1 MAKGYLQYEC
11 ELSGDSLIMHNG
23 QTADPLNSF
32 SKAMKE
38 ISSKRKKTDADFEA
52 LANIEY
58 QAGLYLNGKGE
69 VIIPS
74 RVLESVLVEGA
85 KKSKEGKLALSGMF
99 VDTDAI
105 LEYDGGMMSV
115 KQLMESPEHR
125 ICVAVRIGM
134 SKVMRTRPHFKNWRA
149 VFKVSVNEQVAN
161 EAQLKRWLEDAGSY
175 VGIGDWRPRHGRYEL
190 ENFAAVRVPLKRV
203 AK

>member
-1 MAKGYLQYEC
+1 MAKGYLQFEC
-11 ELSGDSLIMHNG
+11 ELSGDSLILHNG
-23 QTADPLNSF
+23 QTADPLNPF

-38 ISSKRKKTDADFEA
+38 ISGKRKKTDADFEA

-58 QAGLYLNGKGE
+58 QAGLYLNNKGQ
-69 VIIPS
+69 VIVPS

-99 VDTDAI
+99 VDTDGI
-105 LEYDGGMMSV
+105 LEYEGGSMAV
-115 KQLMESPEHR
+115 KDLVASPDHR
-125 ICVAVRIGM
+125 ICVAVRVGM
-134 SKVMRTRPHFKNWRA
+134 AKVMRTRPHFKNWKTK
-149 VFKVSVNEQVAN
+149 FKVSINEQVAN

-190 ENFAAVRVPLKRV
+190 DNFVAVKMPLKKV
-203 AK
+203 A

>member
-38 ISSKRKKTDADFEA
+38 ISGKRKKTDADYEA
-52 LANIEY
+52 MANIEY
-58 QAGLYLNGKGE
+58 QAGLYLNNKGQ
-69 VIIPS
+69 VIVPG

-99 VDTDAI
+99 VDTDGI
-105 LEYDGGMMSV
+105 LEYEGGAMTL

-125 ICVAVRIGM
+125 LCVAVRIGM
-134 SKVMRTRPHFKNWRA
+134 SKVMRTRPHFKNWRTT
-149 VFKVSVNEQVAN
+149 FKVSINEQVAN
-161 EAQLKRWLEDAGSY
+161 EAQLKRWLEDAGAY

-190 ENFAAVRVPLKRV
+190 ENFNAVRQPLKKV
-203 AK
+203 A

>member
-23 QTADPLNSF
+23 QTANPLNSF

-38 ISSKRKKTDADFEA
+38 ISGKRKKTDADYEA
-52 LANIEY
+52 MSNIEY
-58 QAGLYLNGKGE
+58 QAGLYLNSKNE

-99 VDTDAI
+99 VDTDA
-105 LEYDGGMMSV
+105 LLVYEGGPMSM

-125 ICVAVRIGM
+125 ICVAVRVGM
-134 SKVMRTRPHFKNWRA
+134 AKVMRTRPHFKDWTA
-149 VFKVSVNEQVAN
+149 KFKVSVNEQVAN

-175 VGIGDWRPRHGRYEL
+175 VGIGDWRPRHGRYEML
-190 ENFAAVRVPLKRV
+190 SFKAVRQPLKKV
-203 AK
+203 A

>member
-23 QTADPLNSF
+23 QTANPLNSF

-38 ISSKRKKTDADFEA
+38 ISGKRKKTDADYEA
-52 LANIEY
+52 MSNIEY
-58 QAGLYLNGKGE
+58 QAGLYLNSKNE

-105 LEYDGGMMSV
+105 LIYEGGPMNI

-125 ICVAVRIGM
+125 ICVAVRVGM
-134 SKVMRTRPHFKNWRA
+134 AKVMRTRPHFKDWTA
-149 VFKVSVNEQVAN
+149 KFKVSVNEQVAN

-175 VGIGDWRPRHGRYEL
+175 VGIGDWRPRHGRYEML
-190 ENFAAVRVPLKRV
+190 SFKAVRQPLKKV
-203 AK
+203 A

>member
-23 QTADPLNSF
+23 QTANPLNSF

-38 ISSKRKKTDADFEA
+38 ISGKRKKTDADYEA
-52 LANIEY
+52 MSNIEY
-58 QAGLYLNGKGE
+58 QAGLYLNSKNE

-105 LEYDGGMMSV
+105 LVYEGGPMSM

-125 ICVAVRIGM
+125 ICVAVRVGM
-134 SKVMRTRPHFKNWRA
+134 AKVMRTRPHFKDWTA
-149 VFKVSVNEQVAN
+149 KFKVSVNEQVAN

-175 VGIGDWRPRHGRYEL
+175 VGIGDWRPRHGRYEML
-190 ENFAAVRVPLKRV
+190 SFKAVRQPLKKV
-203 AK
+203 A

>member
-23 QTADPLNSF
+23 QTADPLNHF

-38 ISSKRKKTDADFEA
+38 ISGKRKKTDADYEA
-52 LANIEY
+52 MANIEY
-58 QAGLYLNGKGE
+58 QAGLYLNNKGQ
-69 VIIPS
+69 VIVPS

-99 VDTDAI
+99 VDTDGI
-105 LEYDGGMMSV
+105 LEYDGGAMTL

-134 SKVMRTRPHFKNWRA
+134 SKVMRTRPHFKNWRTT
-149 VFKVSVNEQVAN
+149 FKVSINEQVAN
-161 EAQLKRWLEDAGSY
+161 QEQLKRWLEDAGSY
-175 VGIGDWRPRHGRYEL
+175 VGIGDWRPRHGRYEV
-190 ENFAAVRVPLKRV
+190 ENFNAVRQPLKKV
-203 AK
+203 A

>member
-1 MAKGYLQYEC
+1 MAKGYLQFEC
-11 ELSGDSLIMHNG
+11 TLSGDSLICHNG

-38 ISSKRKKTDADFEA
+38 ISGKRKKTDADFEA

-58 QAGLYLNGKGE
+58 QAGLYLNGKNE
-69 VIIPS
+69 VIVPS

-99 VDTDAI
+99 VDTDGI
-105 LEYDGGMMSV
+105 LEYDGGPMSV
-115 KQLMESPEHR
+115 KDLVASPDHR
-125 ICVAVRIGM
+125 ICVAVRVGM
-134 SKVMRTRPHFKNWRA
+134 AKVMRTRPHFKNWRTT
-149 VFKVSVNEQVAN
+149 FKVSVNEQVAN
-161 EAQLKRWLEDAGSY
+161 ESQLKRWLEDAGAY
-175 VGIGDWRPRHGRYEL
+175 VGIGDWRPRHGRYDL
-190 ENFAAVRVPLKRV
+190 ENFAAVRVPLKRA

>member
-38 ISSKRKKTDADFEA
+38 ISGKRKKTDADFEA

-58 QAGLYLNGKGE
+58 QAGLYLNAKGQ
-69 VIIPS
+69 VIVPS

-99 VDTDAI
+99 VDTDGI
-105 LEYDGGMMSV
+105 LEYDGGDMSV
-115 KQLMESPEHR
+115 KQLLESPDHR

-134 SKVMRTRPHFKNWRA
+134 SKVMRTRPHFKNWRTT
-149 VFKVSVNEQVAN
+149 FKVSINEQVAN

-190 ENFAAVRVPLKRV
+190 DNFAAVRVPLKKV

>member
-23 QTADPLNSF
+23 QTANPLNSF

-38 ISSKRKKTDADFEA
+38 ISGKRKKTDADYEA
-52 LANIEY
+52 MSNIEY
-58 QAGLYLNGKGE
+58 QAGLYLNSKNE

-105 LEYDGGMMSV
+105 LVYEGGPMNM

-125 ICVAVRIGM
+125 ICVAVRVGM
-134 SKVMRTRPHFKNWRA
+134 AKVMRTRPHFKDWTA
-149 VFKVSVNEQVAN
+149 KFKVSVNEQVAN

-175 VGIGDWRPRHGRYEL
+175 VGIGDWRPRHGRYEML
-190 ENFAAVRVPLKRV
+190 SFKAVRQPLKKV
-203 AK
+203 A

>member
-38 ISSKRKKTDADFEA
+38 ISGKRKKTDADFEA

-58 QAGLYLNGKGE
+58 QAGLYLNAKGQ

-105 LEYDGGMMSV
+105 LARRRTLFRNGRRGWHRWFRANRRRHR
-115 KQLMESPEHR
+115 PEAHPQENNPSR
-125 ICVAVRIGM
+125 HCWWAGDQ
-134 SKVMRTRPHFKNWRA
+134 
-149 VFKVSVNEQVAN
+149 VFVH
-161 EAQLKRWLEDAGSY
+161 
-175 VGIGDWRPRHGRYEL
+175 PRK
-190 ENFAAVRVPLKRV
+190 PTP
-203 AK
+203 

>member
-38 ISSKRKKTDADFEA
+38 ISSKRKKTDADYEA
-52 LANIEY
+52 MANIEY
-58 QAGLYLNGKGE
+58 QAGLYLNNKGQ
-69 VIIPS
+69 VIVPG

-99 VDTDAI
+99 VDTDGI
-105 LEYDGGMMSV
+105 LEYEGGAMTL

-125 ICVAVRIGM
+125 LCVAVRIGM
-134 SKVMRTRPHFKNWRA
+134 SKVMRTRPHFKNWRTT
-149 VFKVSVNEQVAN
+149 FKVSINEQVAN

-190 ENFAAVRVPLKRV
+190 ENFNAVRQPLKKV
-203 AK
+203 A

>member
-38 ISSKRKKTDADFEA
+38 ISGKRKKTDADFEA

-58 QAGLYLNGKGE
+58 QAGLYLNNKGQ
-69 VIIPS
+69 VIVPS

-99 VDTDAI
+99 VDTDGI
-105 LEYDGGMMSV
+105 LEYEGGMMNV
-115 KQLMESPEHR
+115 KELVASPDHR
-125 ICVAVRIGM
+125 ICVAVRVGM
-134 SKVMRTRPHFKNWRA
+134 AKVMRTRPHFKNWKTKFR
-149 VFKVSVNEQVAN
+149 VSINEQVAN

-190 ENFAAVRVPLKRV
+190 ENFTAVRQPLKKV
-203 AK
+203 A

>member
-1 MAKGYLQYEC
+1 MAKGYLQFEC

-38 ISSKRKKTDADFEA
+38 ISGKRKKTDADFEA

-58 QAGLYLNGKGE
+58 QAGLYLNNKGQ
-69 VIIPS
+69 VIVPS

-99 VDTDAI
+99 VDTDGI
-105 LEYDGGMMSV
+105 LEYEGGAMSV
-115 KQLMESPEHR
+115 KDLVASPDHR
-125 ICVAVRIGM
+125 ICVAVRVGM
-134 SKVMRTRPHFKNWRA
+134 AKVMRTRPHFKNWKTKFR
-149 VFKVSVNEQVAN
+149 VSINEQVAN

-190 ENFAAVRVPLKRV
+190 ENFTAVRQPLKKV
-203 AK
+203 A

>member
-38 ISSKRKKTDADFEA
+38 ISGKRKKTDADFEA

-58 QAGLYLNGKGE
+58 QAGLYLNNKGQ
-69 VIIPS
+69 VIVPS

-99 VDTDAI
+99 VDTDGI
-105 LEYDGGMMSV
+105 LEYEGGVMSV

-134 SKVMRTRPHFKNWRA
+134 AKVMRTRPHFKNWRTT
-149 VFKVSVNEQVAN
+149 FKVSINEQVAN

-190 ENFAAVRVPLKRV
+190 ENFSAVRQTLKKV
-203 AK
+203 A

>member
-38 ISSKRKKTDADFEA
+38 ISGKRKKTDADFEA

-58 QAGLYLNGKGE
+58 QAGLYLNNKGQ
-69 VIIPS
+69 VIVPG

-99 VDTDAI
+99 VDTDGI
-105 LEYDGGMMSV
+105 LEYEGGAMSV
-115 KQLMESPEHR
+115 KQLMESPDHR
-125 ICVAVRIGM
+125 LCVAVRIGM
-134 SKVMRTRPHFKNWRA
+134 SKVMRTRPHFKNWRTT
-149 VFKVSVNEQVAN
+149 FKVSINEQVAN
-161 EAQLKRWLEDAGSY
+161 EAQLKRWLEDAGSD

-190 ENFAAVRVPLKRV
+190 ESFKAVRQPLKKV
-203 AK
+203 A

>member
-23 QTADPLNSF
+23 QTADPLNHF

-38 ISSKRKKTDADFEA
+38 ISGKRKKTEADYEA
-52 LANIEY
+52 MANIEY
-58 QAGLYLNGKGE
+58 QAGLYLNSKNE
-69 VIIPS
+69 VIVPS

-105 LEYDGGMMSV
+105 LIYEGGSMTV

-125 ICVAVRIGM
+125 ICVAVRVGM
-134 SKVMRTRPHFKNWRA
+134 AKVMRTRPHFKNWTA
-149 VFKVSVNEQVAN
+149 KFKVSVNEQVAN
-161 EAQLKRWLEDAGSY
+161 EAQLKRWLEDAGAY
-175 VGIGDWRPRHGRYEL
+175 VGIGDWRPRHGRYEV
-190 ENFAAVRVPLKRV
+190 ESFKAVRQPLKKV
-203 AK
+203 A